1 LENEVWLC
9 RKILYCGGGDM
20 SRWGKFQDVADL
32 PVRAFNES
40 KYSRTYE
47 GGGGGGGQNTTT
59 QVSLS
64 PEQIPY
70 FEQLMA
76 ESNKEYL
83 RPYSAYTGDT
93 IAGFSPDQTTAMQGI
108 YALQT
113 PSEMAAAS
121 AGLANAATA
130 AQGLQSYTP
139 TTFGTSYAP
148 TGVTSGYTATAATPG
163 YQAGTFDTATA
174 QAMMDP
180 YMRNV
185 LDVQKAEA
193 MKEFQRGKAGR
204 AAQAVQAGA
213 FGGGRFG
220 AEEAVAE
227 SEMLDRMANI
237 EATGM
242 QTAYQQ
248 AREQFGAEQAMQ
260 QQAGQMGLTAQ
271 QQTEAAKQQQEQFA
285 QSAAQMTEGQEQFAA
300 NMAQQVATSQE
311 AANQFAAT
319 YGQQGVQLSMQ
330 VAQAQ
335 EQLGNTQQAV
345 EIARLNLQKATGAE
359 EQALAQ
365 RELDRAEQD
374 FINARDYNRNQ
385 LAFYNA
391 MLRGIPVQSTS
402 QTVQTASTAGLG
414 TQLAGAG
421 IAGLGSFANMG

>member
-1 LENEVWLC
+1 
-9 RKILYCGGGDM
+9 M
-20 SRWGKFQDVADL
+20 SRWGKFQDIADL
-32 PVRAFNES
+32 PVRAFSES
-40 KYSRTYE
+40 KFTRTYE

-64 PEQIPY
+64 PEQLEDY
-70 FEQLMA
+70 SKLMD
-76 ESNKEYL
+76 ESWQEYL
-83 RPYSAYTGDT
+83 KPYTPYGGDT
-93 IAGFSPDQTTAMQGI
+93 IAGFTPEQTAAMQGI
-108 YALQT
+108 YGLQA
-113 PSEMAAAS
+113 PGGMAAAES
-121 AGLANAATA
+121 GLAGAAQA
-130 AQGLQSYTP
+130 AQGLQTYTP
-139 TTFGTSYAP
+139 TTFGTQYAP

-163 YQAGTFDTATA
+163 YTAGTFDTATA

-185 LDVQKAEA
+185 LDTQKKEA

-227 SEMLDRMANI
+227 SEMLDRLANI

-248 AREQFGAEQAMQ
+248 AREQFGAEEAMQ
-260 QQAGQMGLTAQ
+260 QQAAQMGLTAQ
-271 QQTEAAKQQQEQFA
+271 QQTEAARQQEEQFA
-285 QSAAQMTEGQEQFAA
+285 QSAAQMTEGQQQFAA
-300 NMAQQVATSQE
+300 NIAQQVATSQE

-335 EQLGNTQQAV
+335 QQQATAQQDLDV
-345 EIARLNLQKATGAE
+345 ARLNLQKATGAE

-365 RELDRAEQD
+365 REFDRAEQD

-385 LAFYNA
+385 LAFLNA
-391 MLRGIPVQSTS
+391 MLRGMPTQSTS

-421 IAGLGSFANMG
+421 IAGLGAFANMG

>member
-1 LENEVWLC
+1 
-9 RKILYCGGGDM
+9 M
-20 SRWGKFQDVADL
+20 SRWGKFQDIADL
-32 PVRAFNES
+32 PVRAFSES
-40 KYSRTYE
+40 KFTRTYE

-64 PEQIPY
+64 PEQLEDY
-70 FEQLMA
+70 SKLMD
-76 ESNKEYL
+76 ESWQEYL
-83 RPYSAYTGDT
+83 KPYTPYGGDT
-93 IAGFSPDQTTAMQGI
+93 IAGFTPEQTAAMQGI
-108 YALQT
+108 YGLQA
-113 PSEMAAAS
+113 PGGMAAAES
-121 AGLANAATA
+121 GLAGAAQA
-130 AQGLQSYTP
+130 AQGLQTYTP
-139 TTFGTSYAP
+139 TTFGTQYAP

-163 YQAGTFDTATA
+163 YTAGTFDTATA

-185 LDVQKAEA
+185 LDTQKKEA

-227 SEMLDRMANI
+227 SEMLDRLANI

-248 AREQFGAEQAMQ
+248 AREQFGAEEAMQ
-260 QQAGQMGLTAQ
+260 QQAAQMGLTAQ
-271 QQTEAAKQQQEQFA
+271 QQTEAARQQEEQFA
-285 QSAAQMTEGQEQFAA
+285 QSAAQMTEGQQQFAA

-311 AANQFAAT
+311 AANQFAAQ

-335 EQLGNTQQAV
+335 QQQA
-345 EIARLNLQKATGAE
+345 EAQQNLDTARLTLQKATGAE
-359 EQALAQ
+359 EQAQAQ
-365 RELDRAEQD
+365 KVLDQAYQD
-374 FINARDYNRNQ
+374 FVNARDYERQQ

-391 MLRGIPVQSTS
+391 LLRGIPVP
-402 QTVQTASTAGLG
+402 VQQETISYQPTAGLG

-421 IAGLGSFANMG
+421 LAGLGAYNLMG

>member
-1 LENEVWLC
+1 
-9 RKILYCGGGDM
+9 M

-64 PEQIPY
+64 PEQLEDY
-70 FEQLMA
+70 RKAMDETWMEFL
-76 ESNKEYL
+76 K
-83 RPYSAYTGDT
+83 PYSSYSGPT
-93 IAGFSPDQTTAMQGI
+93 IAGFAPEQTTAMQGI
-108 YALQT
+108 YGLQT
-113 PSEMAAAS
+113 PGALGAAETGMANLAAA
-121 AGLANAATA
+121 G
-130 AQGLQSYTP
+130 
-139 TTFGTSYAP
+139 AP
-148 TGVTSGYTATAATPG
+148 TYT
-163 YQAGTFDTATA
+163 AGTFDAAAAA
-174 QAMMDP
+174 QYMDP
-180 YMRNV
+180 YMRQV
-185 LDVQKAEA
+185 LDTQKAEA
-193 MKEFQRGKAGR
+193 RKEFARGKAGR

-213 FGGGRFG
+213 FGGGRAG

-227 SEMLDRMANI
+227 SEMLDRMAQI

-260 QQAGQMGLTAQ
+260 QQQAQIGQQAQ
-271 QQTEAAKQQQEQFA
+271 Q
-285 QSAAQMTEGQEQFAA
+285 M
-300 NMAQQVATSQE
+300 
-311 AANQFAAT
+311 
-319 YGQQGVQLSMQ
+319 QLQ

-335 EQLGNTQQAV
+335 EQLGNTQQAMEV
-345 EIARLNLQKATGAE
+345 ARLNLQKATGAE

-365 RELDRAEQD
+365 RQYDRAEQD
-374 FINARDYNRNQ
+374 FLNARDYNRNQ
-385 LAFYNA
+385 LAFLNA
-391 MLRGIPVQSTS
+391 MMRGMPTQSTS